1 MNLYIIYFIYI
12 MNCPPDMLCIRYSH
26 TIFLIVLIFIFIF
39 YSYTRYQNVYTKNKY
54 LVKIVKNKSNCNT
67 NNLTVKNN
75 TNNTNNV
82 EMTNNMEE
90 KYLEKQLNK
99 NDLYD
104 SVREKLNIKRTNN
117 DIFEEPT
124 KTVDGVRVN
133 IATRGPTPEISQLGI
148 LSKLDHTNNTGPGS
162 DAEAHILPLL
172 GRRTYNRSNKWVY
185 YTATDKYNQV
195 RIPISNNGR
204 DCGGEYGCDEIMDG
218 ATITIPELNGTFKAK
233 IYENTSLHYIPYIN

>member
-1 MNLYIIYFIYI
+1 MNT
-12 MNCPPDMLCIRYSH
+12 CPPNMLCIQYSH
-26 TIFLIVLIFIFIF
+26 TIFLIVLVFIILF
-39 YSYTRYQNVYTKNKY
+39 YGYTRYQNVFTKNEY
-54 LVKIVKNKSNCNT
+54 LIKIVKNKSNCNT
-67 NNLTVKNN
+67 NNN
-75 TNNTNNV
+75 TNNTSNDNVSNNLEV
-82 EMTNNMEE
+82 Q
-90 KYLEKQLNK
+90 KYLQKQLNK

-148 LSKLDHTNNTGPGS
+148 LSKLDNTNNTGPGS
-162 DAEAHILPLL
+162 DADSHVLPLL

-218 ATITIPELNGTFKAK
+218 NTITIPELNGSFKAK

>member
-1 MNLYIIYFIYI
+1 MNT
-12 MNCPPDMLCIRYSH
+12 CPPNMLCIQYSH
-26 TIFLIVLIFIFIF
+26 TIFLIVLVFIILF
-39 YSYTRYQNVYTKNKY
+39 YGHTRYQNVFTRNEY
-54 LVKIVKNKSNCNT
+54 LIKIVKNKSNNKS
-67 NNLTVKNN
+67 NNN
-75 TNNTNNV
+75 TNNTSNNNV
-82 EMTNNMEE
+82 SNNLEVQ
-90 KYLEKQLNK
+90 KYLHKQLNK

-104 SVREKLNIKRTNN
+104 SVREKLNINRTNN

-148 LSKLDHTNNTGPGS
+148 LSKLDNTNNTGPGS
-162 DAEAHILPLL
+162 DGDSHVLPLL

-218 ATITIPELNGTFKAK
+218 NTITIPELNGSFKAK
-233 IYENTSLHYIPYIN
+233 IYENTSLQYIPYIN

>member
-1 MNLYIIYFIYI
+1 MNT
-12 MNCPPDMLCIRYSH
+12 CPPNMLCIQYSH
-26 TIFLIVLIFIFIF
+26 TIFLIVLIFIVIF
-39 YSYTRYQNVYTKNKY
+39 YVYTRFQNIYIKNKY
-54 LVKIVKNKSNCNT
+54 LVKVVNDKTNCNNTTNNENNQNNENNNIT
-67 NNLTVKNN
+67 NNLEVK
-75 TNNTNNV
+75 
-82 EMTNNMEE
+82 

-104 SVREKLNIKRTNN
+104 SVREKLNISRTNN

-148 LSKLDHTNNTGPGS
+148 LSKLDHTNDNGPGS
-162 DAEAHILPLL
+162 DSEAHILPLL

-195 RIPISNNGR
+195 RIPINHRSEERRVGKECR
-204 DCGGEYGCDEIMDG
+204 
-218 ATITIPELNGTFKAK
+218 
-233 IYENTSLHYIPYIN
+233 SRWSPYH

>member
-1 MNLYIIYFIYI
+1 MNT
-12 MNCPPDMLCIRYSH
+12 CPPNMLCIQYSH
-26 TIFLIVLIFIFIF
+26 TIFLIVLIFIVVF
-39 YSYTRYQNVYTKNKY
+39 YVYTRFQNIYIKNKY
-54 LVKIVKNKSNCNT
+54 LVKVVNDKTNCNT
-67 NNLTVKNN
+67 TTNNQNNENNENNQNNQNNNITNNLEVK
-75 TNNTNNV
+75 
-82 EMTNNMEE
+82 

-133 IATRGPTPEISQLGI
+133 IATRGPTPEITQLGI
-148 LSKLDHTNNTGPGS
+148 LSKIDNTNDSGPGS
-162 DAEAHILPLL
+162 DAEAHVLPLL

-185 YTATDKYNQV
+185 YTATDKYNQI

-218 ATITIPELNGTFKAK
+218 ATITIPELNGSFKAK

>member
-1 MNLYIIYFIYI
+1 MTT
-12 MNCPPDMLCIRYSH
+12 CPPNMLCIEYSH
-26 TIFLIVLIFIFIF
+26 TIFIIILTFIFIF
-39 YSYTRYQNVYTKNKY
+39 YAYTRYQNVYNKNKY
-54 LVKIVKNKSNCNT
+54 LVKIVKNKSNCNI
-67 NNLTVKNN
+67 NN
-75 TNNTNNV
+75 TNTTTNN
-82 EMTNNMEE
+82 NNNYENNVSNDLAVKNYIE
-90 KYLEKQLNK
+90 KKYLEKQLNK

-148 LSKLDHTNNTGPGS
+148 LSKLDHTNNSGPGS

-195 RIPISNNGR
+195 RIPISHNGR
-204 DCGGEYGCDEIMDG
+204 DCGGEYGCDEIMNGD
-218 ATITIPELNGTFKAK
+218 TITIPELNGTFKVK
-233 IYENTSLHYIPYIN
+233 IYENTSLHYIPY

>member
-1 MNLYIIYFIYI
+1 MNT
-12 MNCPPDMLCIRYSH
+12 CPPNMLCIQYSH
-26 TIFLIVLIFIFIF
+26 TIFLIVLIFIVIF
-39 YSYTRYQNVYTKNKY
+39 YVYTRFQNIYMKNKY
-54 LVKIVKNKSNCNT
+54 LVKVVNDKTNCNNTTNNENNQNNQNNENNNIT
-67 NNLTVKNN
+67 NNLEIK
-75 TNNTNNV
+75 
-82 EMTNNMEE
+82 

-133 IATRGPTPEISQLGI
+133 IATRGPTPEITQIGI
-148 LSKLDHTNNTGPGS
+148 LSKIDNTNDSGPGS
-162 DAEAHILPLL
+162 DAEAHVLPLL

-218 ATITIPELNGTFKAK
+218 ATIIIPELNGSFKAK

>member
-1 MNLYIIYFIYI
+1 MNT
-12 MNCPPDMLCIRYSH
+12 CPPNMLCIQYSH
-26 TIFLIVLIFIFIF
+26 TIFLIVLIFIVVF
-39 YSYTRYQNVYTKNKY
+39 YVYTLFQNIYIKNKY
-54 LVKIVKNKSNCNT
+54 LVKVVNDKTNCNNTTNNENNENNQNNQNNNIT
-67 NNLTVKNN
+67 NNLEVK
-75 TNNTNNV
+75 
-82 EMTNNMEE
+82 

-148 LSKLDHTNNTGPGS
+148 LSKLDNTNNSGPGS
-162 DAEAHILPLL
+162 DAEAHVLPLL

-218 ATITIPELNGTFKAK
+218 ATITIPELNGSFKAK